1 MWRTDQIEFTVET
14 ASYNMT
20 LLISLSHR
28 SYLDH
33 FESVNATRVLDQVV
47 RQVSFSGV
55 FQAHQGKWQVQ
66 GNLTVV
72 VFVLLHLRILTLV
85 LSSHSPR
92 AYLRTPEKRM
102 HTHVNKTPWI
112 SFRAELLGRLWSF
125 FRGNTS
131 NAHGSPSPFP
141 RDWIS
146 LIKKLLGLPCNKP
159 RTAFVLSLV
168 IRSLT

>member
-33 FESVNATRVLDQVV
+33 FESVNASRVLDQVV
-47 RQVSFSGV
+47 SHFLAFFRPTKASARHRESAKGES
-55 FQAHQGKWQVQ
+55 
-66 GNLTVV
+66 TVV

-125 FRGNTS
+125 FAETQVTRKV
-131 NAHGSPSPFP
+131 H
-141 RDWIS
+141 
-146 LIKKLLGLPCNKP
+146 LPHFWGTGYLQLKNYL
-159 RTAFVLSLV
+159 RITL
-168 IRSLT
+168 